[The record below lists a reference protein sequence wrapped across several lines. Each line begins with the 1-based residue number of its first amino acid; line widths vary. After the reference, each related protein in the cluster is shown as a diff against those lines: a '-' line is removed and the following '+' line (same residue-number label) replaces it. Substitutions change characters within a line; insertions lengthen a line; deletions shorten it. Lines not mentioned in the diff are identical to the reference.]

1 MQGLI
6 FALDYMKYDNHY
18 LMVFKKDET
27 MKLSKENRKQLLS
40 SIINFINTIEP
51 NEDINIKFKQIE
63 NKDNI
68 QIEFKCEKKQTKEI
82 TYSSIITLKQ
92 DKMNILINNNDAC
105 KS

>member
-1 MQGLI
+1 
-6 FALDYMKYDNHY
+6 
-18 LMVFKKDET
+18 MVLKKDET

-63 NKDNI
+63 NKDSI